1 MQFLKRASRKLQ
13 EKTGIW
19 AKAEGGEGSS
29 RLEWGVGA
37 FPRPREQ
44 PPTAHL
50 AGTGTAVRLEQMG
63 PGCGQ

>member
-1 MQFLKRASRKLQ
+1 MAFEQRLKEVKGQ
-13 EKTGIW
+13 VVWIVV
-19 AKAEGGEGSS
+19 GGG
-29 RLEWGVGA
+29 